1 MPVLA
6 GWLTGE
12 QVPQETIEQALSTM
26 GEVLGQHGGQ
36 PARSVLPGAGIIA
49 FSDDGHAMQRNDDP
63 PVLDWVPDRRT
74 LVYRRPLSGAHV
86 LYYVEDWPAQGN
98 LLFASEIKALL
109 AVGVPRRLHIAAL
122 DALLRYGFIPA
133 PWTAFKDIRV
143 VPAGSILRWQ
153 KAKTVVNAS
162 TDYHI
167 DEPLSP
173 DNTSDQLH
181 ALLNAA
187 TAGMLPSHEQLV
199 ALTPGDALSA
209 LPSLLAAQH
218 TPAQFPI
225 VAFDYTNSVS
235 QIWKSAERV
244 AAACQR
250 PFLEVMGVD
259 EPEFWVATLAGL
271 EAPSID
277 TRPLLFHQLLHTVAS
292 ETEARVAISGSGAH
306 ILAGSTAVPTQPLAT
321 NSEQA
326 GMLSWYRNTLLKEP
340 GKQPTQ
346 IWSRDVAE
354 FLQKEER
361 WEETL
366 HARKLARRADQFANR
381 QQSWYYLDLH
391 LRLPDLI
398 VHPIQ
403 QLAMQE
409 RMVVRSPY
417 LNPHVIDMLTRLPAT
432 QDNGI
437 SKEQLLT
444 QLARRSMPARTKL
457 GTVSPL
463 IVPMNSLL
471 DIEGSDLLQKTLSP
485 EALRATGIFDPG
497 VVGDLLKQQGK
508 SKRELLLVFT
518 TQLLIQLF
526 GMEL

>member
-12 QVPQETIEQALSTM
+12 QVPQETIEETLSAM
-26 GEVLGQHGGQ
+26 SDVLGQHGGQ

-49 FSDDGHAMQRNDDP
+49 FSDDGYAMQHNDDP

-153 KAKTVVNAS
+153 KAKTVVNTS
-162 TDYHI
+162 TDYHL
-167 DEPLSP
+167 DEPLSCG
-173 DNTSDQLH
+173 NISEQLH

-187 TAGMLPSHEQLV
+187 IAGMPPPHEQLV

-209 LPSLLAAQH
+209 LPALLTAQH
-218 TPAQFPI
+218 APARFPI

-277 TRPLLFHQLLHTVAS
+277 TRPLLFHQLLHTVAN

-306 ILAGSTAVPTQPLAT
+306 ILAGPAVPTQPLAT

-326 GMLSWYRNTLLKEP
+326 GMLSWYRNTLLEEP
-340 GKQPTQ
+340 GKRSTQ
-346 IWSRDVAE
+346 IWSREVAE
-354 FLQKEER
+354 LLQKEER

-366 HARKLARRADQFANR
+366 HARKLARRAEQFADR
-381 QQSWYYLDLH
+381 QQGWYYLDLH
-391 LRLPDLI
+391 LRLPDLA
-398 VHPIQ
+398 VHPAQ

-417 LNPHVIDMLTRLPAT
+417 LNAHVIDMLTRLPAT
-432 QDNGI
+432 LADGT

-444 QLARRSMPARTKL
+444 QLARRYMPARTKL

-471 DIEGSDLLQKTLSP
+471 DIEGSDLLRQTLSP
-485 EALRATGIFDPG
+485 EALRASGIFDPG
-497 VVGDLLKQQGK
+497 VVEELLKMQEKG
-508 SKRELLLVFT
+508 KRELLLVFT
-518 TQLLIQLF
+518 AQLF
-526 GMEL
+526 WRLFEMEV

>member
-12 QVPQETIEQALSTM
+12 QVPQETIEETLSAM
-26 GEVLGQHGGQ
+26 GDVLGQHGGQ

-49 FSDDGHAMQRNDDP
+49 FSDDGHAMQHNDDP

-74 LVYRRPLSGAHV
+74 LVYRRPLSGAHA

-109 AVGVPRRLHIAAL
+109 AVGVPRRLHLAAL

-167 DEPLSP
+167 DDPLSSSTIP
-173 DNTSDQLH
+173 AQLH
-181 ALLNAA
+181 ALLNDA
-187 TAGMLPSHEQLV
+187 TASMLPPHEQLA

-209 LPSLLAAQH
+209 LPILLAAQH
-218 TPAQFPI
+218 SPSQFPI
-225 VAFDYTNSVS
+225 ASLDYTNGGS

-244 AAACQR
+244 ARACQR
-250 PFLEVMGVD
+250 PFLEVVGID
-259 EPEFWVATLAGL
+259 QPEFWVATLLGL

-277 TRPLLFHQLLHTVAS
+277 TRPLLFHQLLHTVAN

-306 ILAGSTAVPTQPLAT
+306 ILAGTAIPVEPLAT
-321 NSEQA
+321 GTSGILN
-326 GMLSWYRNTLLKEP
+326 WYRNTLLNEP
-340 GKQPTQ
+340 EEQPIR

-354 FLQKEER
+354 LLQKEEH

-366 HARKLARRADQFANR
+366 HARKLARRAEQFADR
-381 QQSWYYLDLH
+381 QQGWYYLDLH
-391 LRLPDLI
+391 LRLPNLA
-398 VHPIQ
+398 VHPVQ

-417 LNPHVIDMLTRLPAT
+417 LNSRVIDMLTRLPAT
-432 QDNGI
+432 LADST

-444 QLARRSMPARTKL
+444 QLARRYMPTRTKL

-463 IVPMNSLL
+463 IVPINSLL
-471 DIEGSDLLQKTLSP
+471 NIEGSALLQQTLSP
-485 EALRATGIFDPG
+485 EALRATGIFDPDI
-497 VVGDLLKQQGK
+497 VEDLLKQQGK
-508 SKRELLLVFT
+508 GKRELLLVFT
-518 TQLLIQLF
+518 TQLLMQLF
-526 GMEL
+526 GMEI